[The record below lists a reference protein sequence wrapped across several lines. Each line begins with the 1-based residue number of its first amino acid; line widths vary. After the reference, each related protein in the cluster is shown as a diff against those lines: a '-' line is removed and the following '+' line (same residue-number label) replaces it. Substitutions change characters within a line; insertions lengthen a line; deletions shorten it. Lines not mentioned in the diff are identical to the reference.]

1 MPDPSK
7 PQFVAGGE
15 HTLAVARD
23 GACYSSGAC
32 GLGWTRLRDVV
43 PALFGWRRAPMDE
56 PVAKACGGYYHSL
69 AVGASGTL
77 YAWGCGV
84 FCDGGNDG
92 VIPALGRPDASA
104 ETIHPTAVDG
114 AGPVAAVAA
123 GAYHSVALTKD
134 GRVVTFGAAQLGQ
147 LGRSPDGGGDD
158 KAGLPVDARPRPV
171 EGLDEAPLG
180 VGAAFYNSF
189 VRCKSGVL
197 CAGENAFRQCGAG
210 PRNLHTL
217 ATIEELRGS
226 DVREVTG
233 GYCHLLARTLG
244 GRVLTLGCGDDG
256 QRGDGRD
263 CENDERPV
271 VTEAALPG
279 AAVQIAAGAN
289 HSLALLGD
297 GSAYGWG
304 SNEFGQ
310 LGDESENAAA
320 PRRIP
325 APPGCTYAAVSA
337 GYAHSVLTDD
347 RGRAWAF
354 GRGGNGQLALG
365 HDDDV
370 ASPSLCNELPS

>member
-1 MPDPSK
+1 MPEPSR

-32 GLGWTRLRDVV
+32 GWAGRGCATSCRRSSAGAERPWTSPSRR
-43 PALFGWRRAPMDE
+43 PAAATTTRSPSARPE
-56 PVAKACGGYYHSL
+56 RCV
-69 AVGASGTL
+69 
-77 YAWGCGV
+77 GCGV

-123 GAYHSVALTKD
+123 GAYHTVALTKD

-147 LGRSPDGGGDD
+147 LGRSPDGGGVD

-180 VGAAFYNSF
+180 
-189 VRCKSGVL
+189 
-197 CAGENAFRQCGAG
+197 
-210 PRNLHTL
+210 
-217 ATIEELRGS
+217 
-226 DVREVTG
+226 
-233 GYCHLLARTLG
+233 
-244 GRVLTLGCGDDG
+244 
-256 QRGDGRD
+256 
-263 CENDERPV
+263 
-271 VTEAALPG
+271 
-279 AAVQIAAGAN
+279 IAAGAN

-354 GRGGNGQLALG
+354 GRGDNGQLALG

-370 ASPSLCNELPS
+370 ASPSLCNSCLRSWWATLHPRALGATKRGGVGAIEDTVGPGVRDAL